1 MARLVFGVTIVLIP
15 FRLRYILLERPVSL
29 IYKDF
34 TDFLL
39 FGSDIAVF
47 VLLIFWALSLLFDR
61 RPVWLGPRFM
71 WLPLIGLCFTS
82 LVTSFTS
89 LDAALSIYHTLRLI
103 VLFLFY
109 LYIVNEIHSLSLISI
124 SISIQVIMQ
133 SLVALAQFFLQYSIG
148 LEFFGEHK
156 LNPAIGGVSIVSTGS
171 TRVLRSYGLTEHPNV
186 LGGCLALSLILL
198 FAVYLYGKQ
207 QTRRGVALVFMLGLL
222 ALFVTF
228 SRSAWLA
235 LLGGTSLL
243 MGAVAISRDWQ
254 KIKSVL
260 WLSLPS
266 IILLAPLVWN
276 YSGYL
281 GARLNFGDSYETNP
295 YENRSI
301 GQRLILNQVGIH
313 VFLDKPLTGI
323 GLGASALAVKKYY
336 SAIFMPPHLV
346 LLAVAM
352 EIGIFGLFFY
362 LLLLPL
368 PFLVVVR
375 KKINCIA
382 NPLLLTASALLI
394 AMTLI
399 GFFDIYPWL
408 LQPGRLWQW
417 LSLGLWV
424 VAYEM
429 DA

>member
-1 MARLVFGVTIVLIP
+1 MARLVFGITVVLIP
-15 FRLRYILLERPVSL
+15 FRLRYTLLERPVLL

-39 FGSDIAVF
+39 FGSDIAVV
-47 VLLIFWALSLLFDR
+47 VLLIFWAISLLLDR
-61 RPVWLGPRFM
+61 RLVRLGPKFM
-71 WLPLIGLCFTS
+71 WLPLFGLSFTS
-82 LVTSFTS
+82 LISSFTS
-89 LDAALSIYHTLRLI
+89 LDAALSLYHALRLI

-109 LYIVNEIHSLSLISI
+109 LYIVNEVRSISVISI
-124 SISIQVIMQ
+124 SISIQVIIQ
-133 SLVALAQFFLQYSIG
+133 SMFALAQFFLQYSIG
-148 LEFFGEHK
+148 LKSFGEHE
-156 LNPAIGGVSIVSTGS
+156 LNPAVGGVSIVSTGS
-171 TRVLRSYGLTEHPNV
+171 TRILRSYGLAEHPNV

-198 FAVYLYGKQ
+198 FAVYLYGEK
-207 QTRRGVALVFMLGLL
+207 QTRKGVVPVFLLGLL

-235 LLGGTSLL
+235 FFGGTSLL
-243 MGAVAISRDWQ
+243 MGTVAISHDWQ
-254 KIKSVL
+254 KIKSIL
-260 WLSLPS
+260 WLSLLS

-276 YSGYL
+276 YSGYI
-281 GARLNFGDSYETNP
+281 GARLNFDDSYEKNI
-295 YENRSI
+295 YENRSVS
-301 GQRLILNQVGIH
+301 QRLILNQVGLH

-336 SAIFMPPHLV
+336 SDIFMPPHLV

-362 LLLLPL
+362 LLLLLL
-368 PFLVVVR
+368 PFLIVVR
-375 KKINCIA
+375 KKINYIA
-382 NPLLLTASALLI
+382 NPLLLTASAFLI

-417 LSLGLWV
+417 LSWGLWV

-429 DA
+429 EA